1 MTDHDDPGMLQD
13 ETGDRPT
20 AVWLVEDNTFLRE
33 TVSEL
38 LARTA
43 SMRCTL
49 AVPTC
54 EEAIAVLQQGERP
67 HVLLMDL
74 GLPGMSGLAGIRRI
88 KEIAPSMLV
97 VVLTVHEDDDKIFEA
112 LCAGA
117 SGYLLK
123 PASGESIIDAIE
135 TVRRGGSPMNAFI
148 ARRVLTMFGQMA
160 RPATDYG
167 LTDREREIL
176 QLAVGERT
184 KRQIADALELSPHTV
199 DSHLRSIYS
208 KLQVR
213 SRGGAVAKAIRDRLV

>member
-1 MTDHDDPGMLQD
+1 MTDHDDAGTQQD
-13 ETGDRPT
+13 ETGDRT
-20 AVWLVEDNTFLRE
+20 TTVWLVEDNTLFRE
-33 TVSEL
+33 TLTDL
-38 LARTA
+38 LERTD
-43 SMRCTL
+43 SVRCTL

-54 EEAIAVLQQGERP
+54 EEAITVLQQGERP

-74 GLPGMSGLAGIRRI
+74 GLPGMSGMTGIRRI
-88 KEIAPSMLV
+88 KEIAPSIDV
-97 VVLTVHEDDDKIFEA
+97 VVLSVHEDDGMIFEA

-135 TVRRGGSPMNAFI
+135 TVQRGGSPMNALI

-160 RPATDYG
+160 RPATDHG
-167 LTDREREIL
+167 LTEREREIL
-176 QLAVGERT
+176 QLAVGDRT

-199 DSHLRSIYS
+199 DSHLRSIYG

>member
-1 MTDHDDPGMLQD
+1 LTDHDDAGTRQD
-13 ETGDRPT
+13 KTGDRTT

-38 LARTA
+38 LERTEA
-43 SMRCTL
+43 VRCTL

-54 EEAIAVLQQGERP
+54 EEAIAALQAGERP

-74 GLPGMSGLAGIRRI
+74 GLPGMSGLAGIRSI
-88 KEIAPSMLV
+88 KEIDPTILV
-97 VVLTVHEDDDKIFEA
+97 VVLTVHEDDDKIFDA

-148 ARRVLTMFGQMA
+148 ARRVLTMFGQLA

-184 KRQIADALELSPHTV
+184 KRQIADALALSPHTV